1 MIHSVLRRLGRSP
14 HLGSAQVLFL
24 DLRSQL
30 ARPDPPGAGAAPG
43 HQPLLG
49 VAPTPGRTWD
59 LSLPSLPALRGRLSP
74 VAGPSCVFAEWLS
87 LSLLRFFCFDVDYFL
102 KTLY

>member
-1 MIHSVLRRLGRSP
+1 MIHSVLKRLGRSP
-14 HLGSAQVLFL
+14 HLGSTQVMFL

-30 ARPDPPGAGAAPG
+30 ARPDPPGVGAAPL
-43 HQPLLG
+43 HWTLLG
-49 VAPTPGRTWD
+49 VSPTPGRTWD
-59 LSLPSLPALRGRLSP
+59 LSLPSLPALQGRLSP
-74 VAGPSCVFAEWLS
+74 VAGPSCVFAECLS